1 MSGTLASVAARDG
14 VLLCTR
20 RWVPGGDAWARLLL
34 IHGIAE
40 HSGRYERTGTLFAAG
55 GVEVSAFDL
64 RGFGGSGG
72 RRAFVRRWDEYLDD
86 VEDRLAALR
95 EGLPLVLMGHSMG
108 GLIALTYVTSGR
120 PAPDLLVLSSPALG
134 TSVPGPVRALA
145 ALTSR
150 VLPTL
155 AIPNALRGSSS
166 RPTRRRPSY
175 FADPL
180 VVPRSTTRLGAELF
194 AAAQRGRRDLAR
206 LRVPTL
212 VIHGSADTIVP
223 PASTEPLRHTAQC
236 AAAGLQT
243 ACVTRPSTSLRDRG
257 SWPTSSSGFTSRRQP
272 RYRRTPSVSD
282 TIAGW
287 WGCSTSAVGRARTSP
302 SSSCI
307 PCPRWQAGRCQ
318 ATWGRQRRGI
328 A

>member
-150 VLPTL
+150 VLPTV
-155 AIPNALRGSSS
+155 AIPNALRGEQLSSDPVVG
-166 RPTRRRPSY
+166 RAY

-223 PASTEPLRHTAQC
+223 PASTEPLGTLPNVQ
-236 AAAGLQT
+236 
-243 ACVTRPSTSLRDRG
+243 
-257 SWPTSSSGFTSRRQP
+257 RRV
-272 RYRRTPSVSD
+272 YRRPASRD
-282 TIAGW
+282 PQ
-287 WGCSTSAVGRARTSP
+287 RASGT
-302 SSSCI
+302 
-307 PCPRWQAGRCQ
+307 AGR
-318 ATWGRQRRGI
+318 GRHPRLASRADGSPGI
-328 A
+328 AAPRA